1 MDYLRNLLA
10 AVLAM
15 FAVTPAGPI
24 VPAESYKAETSAM
37 VIYAS
42 LAETKVDATD
52 GQKVRC
58 LIFSFDGCPPCA
70 TLHKSIEKELVP
82 AGWKVGSKPTD
93 DIERIDVYGKDERV
107 KTYRKGRSWMC
118 PTLILVDD
126 KGKELDRKVGETNGK
141 AVGEW
146 IKSFRK

>member
-1 MDYLRNLLA
+1 MDFRSIIATIA
-10 AVLAM
+10 AL
-15 FAVTPAGPI
+15 FALSPAGP
-24 VPAESYKAETSAM
+24 VANTGESFKADTSAM
-37 VIYAS
+37 VVYAS
-42 LAETKVDATD
+42 LAETKVDATE

-58 LIFSFDGCPPCA
+58 LVFSFKGCPPCA
-70 TLHKSIEKELVP
+70 ALYKSIDKDLVP

-93 DIERIDVYGKDERV
+93 DIESIDVYGKDERV
-107 KTYRKGRSWMC
+107 KTYRRGRGWMC

-126 KGKELDRKVGETNGK
+126 KGKELDRRVGETSGK